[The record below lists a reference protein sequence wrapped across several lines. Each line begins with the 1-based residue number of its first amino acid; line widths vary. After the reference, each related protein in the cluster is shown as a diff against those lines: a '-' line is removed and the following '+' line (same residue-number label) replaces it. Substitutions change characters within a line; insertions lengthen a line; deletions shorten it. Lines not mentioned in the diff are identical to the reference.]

1 MSIEQSKFLYRRI
14 GQYTVTTI
22 LGFFFFFVK
31 PELEF
36 LPCIWSLK
44 YFSFALINVLP
55 DIFYDKYLLIFLIVT
70 KFYRPQKA

>member
-1 MSIEQSKFLYRRI
+1 MSIEQSKFLHRGS

-22 LGFFFFFVK
+22 LGIFIFVK

-36 LPCIWSLK
+36 LPCVWSLK